1 MREGDLVE
9 TVPLSRDGSVHVT
22 DERANTASHLA
33 AACLALVGSGLLITQ
48 ASVQADPLKI
58 VAMAVYSF
66 TLLSLFTFSAL
77 HHGLDR
83 GRQVNELLRTFD
95 YVSVFLLIPGTLTP
109 LVLVK
114 FLNPYGIALLGA
126 SWAIAIAGIVLRTV
140 WQHLPKY
147 VTNTFYITLGWVTV
161 LLLGAGSSLPLAAL
175 ILIAIG
181 GVVYSVGFV
190 IFVIEKPNPWPGVF
204 GFHEI
209 WHVLVVIAAALHFV
223 AIYLYVL
230 PA

>member
-1 MREGDLVE
+1 VE
-9 TVPLSRDGSVHVT
+9 TIPLSKDGSVHVT
-22 DERANTASHLA
+22 DERANTATHLA

-48 ASVQADPLKI
+48 AGVQADPIKI
-58 VAMAVYSF
+58 VAVSIYCF

-77 HHGLDR
+77 HHGIDGSPQL
-83 GRQVNELLRTFD
+83 NELLRTFD
-95 YVSVFLLIPGTLTP
+95 YISVFLLIPGTMTP
-109 LVLVK
+109 LVLVL

-126 SWAIAIAGIVLRTV
+126 SWAIAAAGIVLRSV
-140 WQHLPKY
+140 WQRLPKY
-147 VTNTFYITLGWVTV
+147 VTNTLYITLGWVTV
-161 LLLGAGSSLPLAAL
+161 LLLGAGNSLPLGAL
-175 ILIAIG
+175 ILIAAG

-204 GFHEI
+204 GFHEL